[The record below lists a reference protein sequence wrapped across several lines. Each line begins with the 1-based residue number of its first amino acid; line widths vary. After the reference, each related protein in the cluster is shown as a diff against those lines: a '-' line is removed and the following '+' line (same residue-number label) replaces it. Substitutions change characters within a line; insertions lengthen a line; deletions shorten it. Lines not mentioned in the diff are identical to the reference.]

1 MSQCF
6 TFPRDFR
13 LGGGVLYRKCGFIF
27 RGRGMGEKQ
36 NHFLIVSMLITLR
49 DTVIAESCCGIGLI
63 NSVVQFDVRAVFIC
77 QSQNILLRS
86 ALQAAVSIA
95 RKKYALS
102 TKIW

>member
-1 MSQCF
+1 MWVHFQGAG
-6 TFPRDFR
+6 D
-13 LGGGVLYRKCGFIF
+13 GGKAKSVFDSKYAH
-27 RGRGMGEKQ
+27 
-36 NHFLIVSMLITLR
+36 NPYR

-86 ALQAAVSIA
+86 ALQAAVSIT
-95 RKKYALS
+95 RKTYVLS

>member
-1 MSQCF
+1 MGSF
-6 TFPRDFR
+6 S
-13 LGGGVLYRKCGFIF
+13 GGGDGGKAKSFFDSKYC
-27 RGRGMGEKQ
+27 
-36 NHFLIVSMLITLR
+36 MLITLR

>member
-1 MSQCF
+1 MWVHFQGAG
-6 TFPRDFR
+6 D
-13 LGGGVLYRKCGFIF
+13 GGKAKSFF
-27 RGRGMGEKQ
+27 DS
-36 NHFLIVSMLITLR
+36 SMLITLR